1 MEDCK
6 MIAKLSKESSHRI
19 SLKQSFQGS
28 NLRMGISTV
37 VDYDLKAIQNQH
49 LKSWIEMREPRRN
62 GAISDSGLSWII
74 MDYPLLIHL
83 WTLYIL
89 FKIFKEVRRFAAK
102 AQHPP
107 HRGSTSVS

>member
-1 MEDCK
+1 

-28 NLRMGISTV
+28 HLRMGISTV

-62 GAISDSGLSWII
+62 GAISDSGLSWIL
-74 MDYPLLIHL
+74 MDYPSLIHL

-89 FKIFKEVRRFAAK
+89 FKNLQRSSKICCQSTAPAAS
-102 AQHPP
+102 
-107 HRGSTSVS
+107 R